1 MIPQMQPMLAG
12 TLKKPELLKFPVI
25 VSPKLDGVRAVVIG
39 GQLWS
44 RNMKLIPNAH
54 VQELFAN
61 PIFDGL
67 DGELIAG
74 EPTEPDCFRKTSGD
88 IMRRDGT
95 PSVRFYVFDDFEH
108 KGGFHAR
115 WKALSRV
122 KSKHVVIVPHKQV
135 ENAEELAEFEE
146 SCLMAGYEG
155 VMIRSIDG
163 PYKNGRSTEKEGF
176 LLKLKRFEDAEA
188 TILGFE
194 ERQHNGN
201 EKDDSGKRTTH
212 KAGKTGLGTLGAIKV
227 MGLNGIYKGVLF
239 DIGTGFDDAQ
249 RAEIWRNLDVFQGRT
264 VKFKYFPSGSKDKPR
279 FPVFLA
285 FRPEE

>member
-1 MIPQMQPMLAG
+1 M
-12 TLKKPELLKFPVI
+12 
-25 VSPKLDGVRAVVIG
+25 
-39 GQLWS
+39 
-44 RNMKLIPNAH
+44 
-54 VQELFAN
+54 
-61 PIFDGL
+61 
-67 DGELIAG
+67 
-74 EPTEPDCFRKTSGD
+74 
-88 IMRRDGT
+88 
-95 PSVRFYVFDDFEH
+95 
-108 KGGFHAR
+108 
-115 WKALSRV
+115 
-122 KSKHVVIVPHKQV
+122 
-135 ENAEELAEFEE
+135 FEE
-146 SCLMAGYEG
+146 ECLEAGYEG
-155 VMIRSIDG
+155 VMIRDPNG

-249 RAEIWRNLDVFQGRT
+249 RADIWRNLDVFQGRT